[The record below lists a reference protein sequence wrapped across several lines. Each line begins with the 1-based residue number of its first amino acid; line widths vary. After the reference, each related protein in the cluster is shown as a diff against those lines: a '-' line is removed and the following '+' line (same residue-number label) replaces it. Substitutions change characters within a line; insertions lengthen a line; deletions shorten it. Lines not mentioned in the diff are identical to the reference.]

1 MTRPSSRDRARS
13 ELYRVFA
20 GAFEY
25 PDAALRE
32 EIIAGGLCDALVR
45 LLPEAGVMPERPTD
59 DIALTQLPAI
69 DDLAADYSALF
80 DVGSGGRP
88 PCPLH
93 GGAWGGAERLK
104 VMEEL
109 VRFYDHFGLRIA
121 QTGREMPD
129 SLGAELEFLHFLA
142 GRQAEAVETGF
153 DAGPFRRAER
163 DFLERHPGRWVPEMR
178 ARLEQGGAS
187 PFYRELVR
195 LLDESLRRLRDEATH
210 GDDDGAFA
218 APACD
223 RVQGIR

>member
-1 MTRPSSRDRARS
+1 MAVHASRDRERA

-25 PDAALRE
+25 PDPALRDA
-32 EIIAGGLCDALVR
+32 IAAGALCSTLESLLAEVGPALAV
-45 LLPEAGVMPERPTD
+45 PPDGV
-59 DIALTQLPAI
+59 ALTEVPSL

-104 VMEEL
+104 VMEEV
-109 VRFYDHFGLRIA
+109 VRFYDHFGLRVA
-121 QTGREMPD
+121 QPGREMPD

-142 GRQAEAVETGF
+142 DRQAEVAAAGG

-178 ARLEQGGAS
+178 ARLEQGEAS
-187 PFYRELVR
+187 RFYRELVR
-195 LLDESLRRLRDEATH
+195 LLDESLKNFNRET
-210 GDDDGAFA
+210 
-218 APACD
+218 D
-223 RVQGIR
+223 R

>member
-1 MTRPSSRDRARS
+1 VTRPPSRDRARS
-13 ELYRVFA
+13 DLYRVFA

-25 PDAALRE
+25 PDAALHE
-32 EIIAGGLCDALVR
+32 EIVAGGLRDALVR
-45 LLPEAGVMPERPTD
+45 LLAGAGVVPGVPPD
-59 DIALTQLPAI
+59 GLALTQLPAL
-69 DDLAADYSALF
+69 DDFAADYSALF
-80 DVGSGGRP
+80 DVGSSGRP

-109 VRFYDHFGLRIA
+109 VRFYDHFGLRVA
-121 QTGREMPD
+121 EAGREMPD

-142 GRQAEAVETGF
+142 GRQAEAVETGL
-153 DAGPFRRAER
+153 DAGPYQRAEH

-195 LLDESLRRLRDEATH
+195 LLDESLRQLRGEEMQRDT
-210 GDDDGAFA
+210 GGAVA